1 MPTITPPD
9 CPKCQAVLKEMKAK
23 NGALYFA
30 CPNWKPNSMG
40 CEGYQWFPPKDS
52 TTGRNGIPR
61 TPSTAQTKDK
71 ITDSE
76 ILSEILTVVR
86 QTHIQLAELAVALDS
101 FLGERE
107 PSSMQR
113 IADKRNEEQHGVPPP
128 EWGG

>member
-1 MPTITPPD
+1 MPTITPPE

-61 TPSTAQTKDK
+61 TPSRTLEK
-71 ITDSE
+71 ITDGE
-76 ILSEILTVVR
+76 ILAEILQVVR
-86 QTHIQLAELAVALDS
+86 HTRREIAELTTRLDS
-101 FLGERE
+101 FLGDRK
-107 PSSMQR
+107 PSEMQR
-113 IADKRNEEQHGVPPP
+113 IADQRNEEEHGVPPP